1 MAHRPKGWHHP
12 SMPASPQH
20 QCRVLSTP
28 WDGVYGTHIESARH
42 YRRHSHSVFGVGLV
56 EHGAQKSASG
66 RGQVEAFAGDVIM
79 CNPGEVHDGQP
90 LGGPS
95 RRWRMVYLEPA
106 AMAAAMGAPD
116 VSAMELTRPV
126 AQDARLRLALV
137 QLLQQLQQW
146 SNGGRR
152 GLDAAEALACEES
165 LAQVCELL
173 TRRHTLVA
181 QPPAKPS
188 TFIAPQVRQVRDR
201 LAADLLAPPALA
213 EMARMAGLSRFQL
226 LRHFE
231 KAYGLTPHAWLLQ
244 QRAERARGLIR
255 GGASLVQ
262 AAASCGFADQSH
274 MTRLFARQFGF
285 TPGAWQQAA
294 ARTGARLQERLQ

>member
-1 MAHRPKGWHHP
+1 
-12 SMPASPQH
+12 MPAPPQH
-20 QCRVLSTP
+20 QCRVLATP
-28 WDGVYGTHIESARH
+28 WEGVYATHIDSARH
-42 YRRHSHSVFGVGLV
+42 YRRHSHAVFGVGLI

-95 RRWRMVYLEPA
+95 RRWRMLYLEPA
-106 AMAAAMGAPD
+106 AMAAAMGASD
-116 VSAMELTRPV
+116 VASLELTRPV
-126 AQDARLRLALV
+126 AQDARLRWALE
-137 QLLQQLQQW
+137 QLLSRLQQW
-146 SNGGRR
+146 SGGPSR
-152 GLDAAEALACEES
+152 AADALACEES
-165 LAQVCELL
+165 LARVCELL
-173 TRRHTLVA
+173 TGGHTLGA
-181 QPPAKPS
+181 ERAGPAAAS
-188 TFIAPQVRQVRDR
+188 IAPHIHQVRDR

-231 KAYGLTPHAWLLQ
+231 KAFGLTPHAWLLQ

-255 GGASLVQ
+255 GGASLAQ

-294 ARTGARLQERLQ
+294 ARTAASLQ